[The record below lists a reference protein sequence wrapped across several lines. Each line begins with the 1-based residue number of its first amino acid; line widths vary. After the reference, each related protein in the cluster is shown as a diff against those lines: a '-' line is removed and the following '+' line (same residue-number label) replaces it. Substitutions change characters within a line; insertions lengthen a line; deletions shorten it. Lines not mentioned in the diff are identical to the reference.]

1 MIPKTIHYCWFG
13 TKPLPESAR
22 KCIDSWKRYCP
33 GYEIRRWGEDDFD
46 FDALN
51 EYCRQA
57 YEEKAWGFVPDYL
70 RLWIVYT
77 CGGIYLDTD
86 VQVVKP
92 LDPLLEHRAFCG
104 FEKPDD
110 PETAH
115 ELYVNFGQGFG
126 AEKGNALIK
135 AHLDLYDGLS
145 FRLPDGSIDRTPSPS
160 YTTRVL
166 VAAGLDRTRN
176 ERQDLDDITVYPSE
190 CFCPKSFMTG
200 ILDITPQTYSIHHFD
215 ASWFTDEEQAMKQ
228 DRWRAAHRAQVRST
242 LLKPAKAALRAVMG
256 QERYDEF
263 RRKL

>member
-22 KCIDSWKRYCP
+22 KCIDSWRRYCP
-33 GYEIRRWGEDDFD
+33 DYEIRRWGEDDFD
-46 FDALN
+46 FDLN

-57 YEEKAWGFVPDYL
+57 YEEKAWGFVPDFI

-92 LDPLLEHRAFCG
+92 LDPLLAHRAFCG
-104 FEKPDD
+104 FEQPGNL
-110 PETAH
+110 ETAG
-115 ELYVNFGQGFG
+115 ELFVNFGQGFG
-126 AEKGNALIK
+126 AEKGNPLIK
-135 AHLDLYDGLS
+135 AHLDRYANLS
-145 FRLPDGSIDRTPSPS
+145 FRLPDGSLNRTPSPT
-160 YTTRVL
+160 YTTEVL

-176 ERQDLDDITVYPSE
+176 AVQELDDITVYPYE
-190 CFCPKSFMTG
+190 YFCPKNFETG
-200 ILDITPQTYSIHHFD
+200 ILSITPHTYSIHHFD
-215 ASWFTDEEQAMKQ
+215 ASWYTDEEQAVKLE
-228 DRWRAAHRAQVRST
+228 RWRAARHAQARST
-242 LLKPAKAALRAVMG
+242 LLKPAKAVLRAVMG